1 MDTLTSTHPFE
12 IVAPFEVKSMSDGS
26 LELKGY
32 ASTFGNR
39 DKQGDI
45 IVPGAFDRSIERF
58 MQDPKMLFEH
68 NFNYVIGTFPEA
80 TIDHKGLKVR
90 GIVFNDPRYRKV
102 REKIQ
107 SGEYSSFS
115 IGGYFTRRQVGEEK
129 YIVDVDLR
137 EISVVKNPANE
148 FAAFTVQGALAKS
161 MDYVQSPEME
171 YGAPVAF
178 SCKSLEPEGKAE
190 VIDIPPVIV
199 NIEGDGLDAFLHYQ
213 FGVPVP
219 HNGSYRM
226 EIKSESLGE
235 LRERLK
241 ELDHLAWRTGVRA
254 VAHMP
259 DDLKQRLEEGD

>member
-12 IVAPFEVKSMSDGS
+12 IVAPFEVKSMDDGS

-39 DKQGDI
+39 DKQGDVV
-45 IVPGAFDRSIERF
+45 VPGAFDRSIERF

-68 NFNYVIGTFPEA
+68 NFNDVIGTFPEA

-102 REKIQ
+102 REGIQ

-137 EISVVKNPANE
+137 EISVVRNPANE

-161 MDYVQSPEME
+161 MDYVQGSEME
-171 YGAPVAF
+171 YGAPMAF
-178 SCKSLEPEGKAE
+178 EHKSLTPEMKAE
-190 VIDIPPVIV
+190 TIPPVIV
-199 NIEGDGLDAFLHYQ
+199 NVEGDGLDAFLHYH
-213 FGVPVP
+213 FGVPVS
-219 HNGSYRM
+219 HNGAYRM